1 MKIDWSQNLSH
12 LLWAEDRLQV
22 RFSGIEAKWISVL
35 DDSGNLL
42 GVVIYTRF
50 TVTNCEMSV
59 AAASPKFLSRRALRA
74 FFGYPFNQLGLERVT
89 SLISVD
95 NAKSYKLCRGLGFSV
110 EGCLRK
116 WFSPLDGMVMG
127 LLKEECKWL

>member
-12 LLWAEDRLQV
+12 LLWAEEQLQV
-22 RFSGIEAKWISVL
+22 QFSSTEVKWISVT
-35 DDSGNLL
+35 DDAGVLL

-59 AAASPKFLSRRALRA
+59 AAASPKFLSRRALKA
-74 FFGYPFNQLGLERVT
+74 FFGYPFHQLGLQRVT
-89 SLISVD
+89 SVISAD
-95 NAKSYKLCRGLGFSV
+95 NLRSYKLCRGLGFSV

-116 WFSPLDGMVMG
+116 WFSPLDGVVLG
-127 LLKEECKWL
+127 LLKEDCKWL